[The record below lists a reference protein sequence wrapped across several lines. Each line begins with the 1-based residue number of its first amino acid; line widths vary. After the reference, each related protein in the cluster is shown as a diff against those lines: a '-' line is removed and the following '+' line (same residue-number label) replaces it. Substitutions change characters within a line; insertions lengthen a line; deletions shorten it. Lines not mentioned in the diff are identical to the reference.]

1 MSRSKAKSN
10 YKISLPEAILNLSNI
25 NYKSKDIAQCL
36 SMAFAKKI
44 EQKYVVKVIQNNER
58 RLERNV
64 FKSKLLNKKISS
76 RSRSRSRYGHGTKW
90 HGTVRS
96 VTVWYERS
104 RSRAKNETFTVLI

>member
-10 YKISLPEAILNLSNI
+10 YKISLPEAILNLGNI

-44 EQKYVVKVIQNNER
+44 EQKYVVKVIQNNKR

-64 FKSKLLNKKISS
+64 LEMIIQHKYRFCV
-76 RSRSRSRYGHGTKW
+76 GTI
-90 HGTVRS
+90 TVP
-96 VTVWYERS
+96 
-104 RSRAKNETFTVLI
+104 